1 MEISGIPS
9 GNLLQFAIENGPWVR
24 WFTYQTW
31 GFSIATLVYQRVYHL
46 YHPGNIVYLLT
57 MVKSI
62 HLYRKK
68 IRFYLLGIRKSP
80 WSIFPK
86 PVIFCYGYL
95 VAGGIPTPLKNH
107 GLRQLG
113 VWNSQL
119 NGKSIQIPWFQSPPT
134 SVCWFINHSNPH
146 SYIYHKT

>member
-62 HLYRKK
+62 IHLYRKK
-68 IRFYLLGIRKSP
+68 YV
-80 WSIFPK
+80 SIFWGLGNRHGQSSQNLSSFAMVIWLLVVYLPLWK
-86 PVIFCYGYL
+86 IMDFVSWEYEIPNWMENQSKFHGSSHHQPVFVDL
-95 VAGGIPTPLKNH
+95 
-107 GLRQLG
+107 
-113 VWNSQL
+113 
-119 NGKSIQIPWFQSPPT
+119 
-134 SVCWFINHSNPH
+134 
-146 SYIYHKT
+146 